1 MFLTTSKTYGSIC
14 SELKKKRFGYNVITT
29 MLKAHQVW
37 HGEMNIVFQ
46 SVTSSF
52 DNFLVVHFIE
62 RYKPYWTLSI
72 VLLKCGTEMTAWS
85 FEMNPEIRWLTHC
98 FSAVIFFH

>member
-1 MFLTTSKTYGSIC
+1 
-14 SELKKKRFGYNVITT
+14 
-29 MLKAHQVW
+29 
-37 HGEMNIVFQ
+37 MNIVFQ

-85 FEMNPEIRWLTHC
+85 FEMNPEIRWLSHC
-98 FSAVIFFH
+98 FSAVIFFHEERVLSARNLTVTGSEFLLKRKDMRLDLKYFELNKRL